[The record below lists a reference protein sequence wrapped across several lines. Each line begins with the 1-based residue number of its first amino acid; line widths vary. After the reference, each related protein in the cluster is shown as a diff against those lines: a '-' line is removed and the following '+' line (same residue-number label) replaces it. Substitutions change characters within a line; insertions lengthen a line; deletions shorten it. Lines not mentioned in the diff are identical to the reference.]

1 LTGAI
6 ESSEGIRLCS
16 RRVFKEEGKMKKLQ
30 IRIEKR
36 EIRRGVGIY
45 IYQFDEALDELF
57 QGKLTFT
64 KVEGSNTA
72 MDPAVDIDRREIQR
86 TNVLQV
92 MMDDLWNC
100 GVRPTEGSGSAGSL
114 KATQN
119 HLEDMRK
126 LVFKKNY
133 EIKK

>member
-1 LTGAI
+1 
-6 ESSEGIRLCS
+6 
-16 RRVFKEEGKMKKLQ
+16 MKKLE